1 MNLDEL
7 VRTSGDWLQ
16 GTGPESKIVVS
27 TRVRLARNL
36 AAYPF
41 TSRATHFQ
49 KGEIESLFK
58 DKIGQLSCQPALEYF
73 SLAHIPALDR
83 QVLFERH
90 LISRDMASGDGPR
103 GVAFNPGESVSIMVN
118 EEDHL
123 RLQVMRSGLD
133 LQRAWDLID
142 ELDDQLETKVAYS
155 FSDEFGYL
163 TACPTNVGTGMRA
176 SVMLHLP
183 ALEHTRHIEQVY
195 RSLQKISLE
204 VRGLYGEG
212 SRASG
217 HFYQISNQVTLGKT
231 EPNIVKELG
240 GVVPEIIRYEMEAR
254 QAWISDPQ
262 QPLKDRVARVRDT
275 IASESQ
281 LTCEEAIEGLSI
293 LRLAAAIGDTPEL
306 TTPKLDEL
314 FIQVQQAHLQKLMG
328 GPLDSEERNTARAQ
342 LLRKKLGISSI

>member
-49 KGEIESLFK
+49 KGEIEGLFK
-58 DKIGQLSCQPALEYF
+58 DKIGQLTCQPPLEYF
-73 SLAHIPALDR
+73 SLANIPALDR

-103 GVAFNPGESVSIMVN
+103 GVAFNRGESVSIMVN

-133 LQRAWDLID
+133 LQRAWELID

-231 EPNIVKELG
+231 EPNIIKELG

-262 QPLKDRVARVRDT
+262 QPLKDRVARVRDS

-281 LTCEEAIEGLSI
+281 LSCEEAIEGLSI
-293 LRLAAAIGDTPEL
+293 LRLAAAIGDSPEL
-306 TTPKLDEL
+306 STPKLDEL

>member
-1 MNLDEL
+1 MNLDDL
-7 VRTSGDWLQ
+7 VRTSGEWLH

-36 AAYPF
+36 AAFPF
-41 TSRATHFQ
+41 TSRASHAEKAQ
-49 KGEIESLFK
+49 IEALFK
-58 DKIGQLSCQPALEYF
+58 EKIGTLSVQPKLQYF
-73 SLAHIPALDR
+73 SLANIPALDR

-103 GVAFNPGESVSIMVN
+103 GVAFNEGETVSIMVN
-118 EEDHL
+118 EEDHF

-133 LQRAWDLID
+133 LQGAWEAINQV
-142 ELDDQLETKVAYS
+142 DDQLESKVAYA

-217 HFYQISNQVTLGKT
+217 HFYQISNQVTLGKAET
-231 EPNIVKELG
+231 NIIRELG

-254 QAWISDPQ
+254 QAWMADTQ
-262 QPLKDRVARVRDT
+262 QPLRDRVARVRDS

-281 LTCEEAIEGLSI
+281 LSCEEAIEGLSI
-293 LRLAAAIGDTPEL
+293 LRLAAAMGEAPEL

-342 LLRKKLGISSI
+342 LLRKSLGIASV

>member
-1 MNLDEL
+1 MNLDAL
-7 VRTSGDWLQ
+7 VKSSGEWLKA
-16 GTGPESKIVVS
+16 TGPESTIVVS

-41 TSRATHFQ
+41 TSRANNFQ
-49 KGEIESLFK
+49 KGEIEGLVC
-58 DKIGQLSCQPALEYF
+58 DKLQQIVPPLDYF
-73 SLAHIPALDR
+73 PLANMPALDR

-103 GVAFNPGESVSIMVN
+103 GVAFNPGEAISLMVN

-133 LQRAWDLID
+133 LQGAWSVIDDLD
-142 ELDDQLETKVAYS
+142 NQLEAKLPYA
-155 FSDEFGYL
+155 FSEEFGYL

-195 RSLQKISLE
+195 RALQKISLE

-217 HFYQISNQVTLGKT
+217 HFYQISNQVTLGKS
-231 EPNIVKELG
+231 EPTIIKELG
-240 GVVPEIIRYEMEAR
+240 GVIPEIIRYENEAR
-254 QAWISDPQ
+254 QAWLADAQ
-262 QPLKDRVARVRDT
+262 QPLKDRIQRTRET
-275 IASESQ
+275 IATESQ
-281 LTCEEAIEGLSI
+281 MTCEEAIECLSI
-293 LRLAAAIGDTPEL
+293 LRLATAVGEAPTLEL
-306 TTPKLDEL
+306 AQLDEL

-342 LLRKKLGISSI
+342 LLRQKLNIAAA